1 MTEGKKAGPFIKWVG
16 GKRNLLPDLLARLP
30 GAFKTY
36 HEPFIGGGALFF
48 EIADR
53 VESALLA
60 DTNSALVTTYYVIK
74 REPKAL
80 MALVDKHARQHSDEY
95 YYRIRSQHDL
105 QDPLKIAARFLYL
118 NKTCY
123 NGLYR
128 VNKQGQFN
136 VPVGRYVNPTIYR
149 EDNLL
154 ACSEVL
160 RKVKI
165 ELRDFETVEAESG
178 DFIYCDPPYHPLDSA
193 SFTKYA
199 KLDFTEEDQT
209 RLRDYVLRMHKKGAQ
224 VMVSNSDTTFIRELY
239 SSPIFTAAV
248 VQAPRFVN
256 CKPGKRNAI
265 NELLITTYG
274 IEKAREGARD
284 AQGRFLPAPV
294 PARIIPLGKAP
305 QASALPPSVRP
316 RGPGAAQARHG
327 NAGKATRAHD
337 LSLPGG

>member
-265 NELLITTYG
+265 NELLITTY
-274 IEKAREGARD
+274 
-284 AQGRFLPAPV
+284 
-294 PARIIPLGKAP
+294 
-305 QASALPPSVRP
+305 
-316 RGPGAAQARHG
+316 
-327 NAGKATRAHD
+327 
-337 LSLPGG
+337 